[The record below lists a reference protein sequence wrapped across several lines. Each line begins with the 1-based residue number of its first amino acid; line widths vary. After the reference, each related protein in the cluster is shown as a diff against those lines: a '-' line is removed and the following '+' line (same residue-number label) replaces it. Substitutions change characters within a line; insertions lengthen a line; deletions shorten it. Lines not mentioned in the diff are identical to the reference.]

1 MKNKA
6 KNKRGTVAFKICA
19 LVIAAL
25 IISNLTNMIL
35 IVNNSR
41 IIIRSTVQ
49 NSMMNMAETS
59 AKLVSNEMRVN
70 NNKSL
75 SYNEYDRILK
85 DTKLKGVESSYIYIV
100 SSDGT
105 MLYHNDKDKVGK
117 PVENS
122 VVTSLVEQIKS
133 GKTPAPAIVDYDFKG
148 VVKYAGYV
156 VLDNKDIV
164 VVSADEADAL
174 SGITRITN
182 ISGIVLLGILVA
194 AIIISYF
201 FSKSIS
207 RPLSSLSLFIEEIA
221 DGNLNVDFS
230 KIRKS
235 NDEVGLITEE
245 METMTTALNSIVGR
259 IKHVSNAMQEDS
271 NELNETSSQTLSA
284 NDEIS
289 RAVQDVAEGSTN
301 MVNSISN
308 INNSLET
315 MSLEA
320 EHIDNSVIDIKNQT
334 SSVQE
339 SSNAMNE
346 KMHQMQESSE
356 IMDSGISEISAHITK
371 VNEIVNKVGEIISV
385 IEEISEQT
393 NLLSLNASIEAARAG
408 DAGKGF
414 AVVAEEIRTLS
425 DNTAN
430 ELNNIREI
438 ISELVSE
445 CGTCVD
451 DSKKIVEHNQLQKD
465 SINTVL
471 REFSNLN
478 SQITLTADKADD
490 IQKQVEQMVQLNN
503 EITNTS
509 ASLADVSSTNAAA
522 SQEMNANIEELNAMM
537 NNITTMAEN
546 MKSQADELNASI
558 EYFK

>member
-1 MKNKA
+1 MKNKT

-122 VVTSLVEQIKS
+122 VVTNLVEQIKS

-182 ISGIVLLGILVA
+182 ISSVILLGILVI

-207 RPLSSLSLFIEEIA
+207 RPLSSLSLLIEEIA

-356 IMDSGISEISAHITK
+356 IMDSGISEISAHITN

-537 NNITTMAEN
+537 NNVTTMAEN

>member
-49 NSMMNMAETS
+49 NSMMSMAETS

-105 MLYHNDKDKVGK
+105 MLYHKDKDKVGK

-201 FSKSIS
+201 FSRSIS
-207 RPLSSLSLFIEEIA
+207 RPLSSLSLLIKEIA
-221 DGNLNVDFS
+221 AGNLNVDFS

-245 METMTTALNSIVGR
+245 METMTTALNSIIGR
-259 IKHVSNAMQEDS
+259 IKHVGNAMHEDS

-308 INNSLET
+308 INSSLET

-356 IMDSGISEISAHITK
+356 VMDSGISEISAHITK
-371 VNEIVNKVGEIISV
+371 VNEIVDKVGEIISV

-490 IQKQVEQMVQLNN
+490 IQKQVEQMVHLNN

-537 NNITTMAEN
+537 NNVTTMAEN

>member
-1 MKNKA
+1 
-6 KNKRGTVAFKICA
+6 
-19 LVIAAL
+19 
-25 IISNLTNMIL
+25 
-35 IVNNSR
+35 
-41 IIIRSTVQ
+41 
-49 NSMMNMAETS
+49 MMSMAETS

-122 VVTSLVEQIKS
+122 VVTNLVEQIKS

-182 ISGIVLLGILVA
+182 ISSVILLGILVI

-259 IKHVSNAMQEDS
+259 IKHVGNAMQEDS

-334 SSVQE
+334 SSVHE
-339 SSNAMNE
+339 SSNAMN
-346 KMHQMQESSE
+346 ESSE
-356 IMDSGISEISAHITK
+356 IMDSGISEISAHITN

-537 NNITTMAEN
+537 NNVTTMAEN

>member
-49 NSMMNMAETS
+49 NSMMSMAETS

-182 ISGIVLLGILVA
+182 ISGIVLLGILVT
-194 AIIISYF
+194 AIIIAYF
-201 FSKSIS
+201 FSRSIS
-207 RPLSSLSLFIEEIA
+207 RPLSSLSLLIKEIA
-221 DGNLNVDFS
+221 DGNLNVDFT

-245 METMTTALNSIVGR
+245 METMTTALNSIIGR
-259 IKHVSNAMQEDS
+259 IKHVGNAMHEDS

-308 INNSLET
+308 INSSLET

-356 IMDSGISEISAHITK
+356 VMDSGISEISAHITK
-371 VNEIVNKVGEIISV
+371 VNEIVDKVGEIISV

-471 REFSNLN
+471 KEFSNLN

-537 NNITTMAEN
+537 NNVTTMAEN

>member
-1 MKNKA
+1 MKTKA

-49 NSMMNMAETS
+49 NSMMSMAETS
-59 AKLVSNEMRVN
+59 SKLVSNEMRVN

-194 AIIISYF
+194 AIIIAYF
-201 FSKSIS
+201 FSRSIS
-207 RPLSSLSLFIEEIA
+207 RPLSSLSLLIKEIA

-259 IKHVSNAMQEDS
+259 IRHVGNAMQEDS
-271 NELNETSSQTLSA
+271 NELNDTSSQTLSA

-308 INNSLET
+308 INSSLET

-356 IMDSGISEISAHITK
+356 VMDSGISEISAHITN

-537 NNITTMAEN
+537 NNVTTMAEN